1 MDQFSPADLGRWEKE
16 YRQLIEGERYS
27 LTEQG
32 TWALADKPGLIAVF
46 EEEEPIYIGY
56 SKTLAKT
63 LQSFHKVGSVNEF
76 RNYVAIIECG
86 LAPKNIEKK
95 YKNGRS
101 GQRVDVAVSK
111 LFFAISPGP
120 PSQLALL
127 AAAFTAVADP
137 RYNGPTALA
146 NLAIDAL
153 PK

>member
-1 MDQFSPADLGRWEKE
+1 MQQFSPADLGKWEKE
-16 YRQLIEGERYS
+16 YRQLIEGERHS

-32 TWALADKPGLIAVF
+32 TWALADKPGLLAVF
-46 EEEEPIYIGY
+46 DEDEPIFIGH

-63 LQSFHKVGSVNEF
+63 LQSFHKVGVVNEF

-111 LFFAISPGP
+111 FFFAISPAP
-120 PSQLALL
+120 ATQLAPL

-146 NLAIDAL
+146 NMAIDAL
-153 PK
+153 PQ

>member
-1 MDQFSPADLGRWEKE
+1 MQQFSPADLGKWEKE
-16 YRQLIEGERYS
+16 YRLLIEGERHS

-32 TWALADKPGLIAVF
+32 TWALADKPGLLAVF
-46 EEEEPIYIGY
+46 DEDEPIYIGH
-56 SKTLAKT
+56 SRGLAKT
-63 LQSFHKVGSVNEF
+63 LQSFHKVGVVNEF

-101 GQRVDVAVSK
+101 GQRVDTAVSR
-111 LFFAISPGP
+111 FFYAISPAP
-120 PSQLALL
+120 TAQLEPL

-137 RYNGPTALA
+137 RYNGPTALS
-146 NLAIDAL
+146 NMAIDAL

>member
-1 MDQFSPADLGRWEKE
+1 MDQFSPADLGKWEKE

-32 TWALADKPGLIAVF
+32 TWALADKPGLIAIF
-46 EEEEPIYIGY
+46 EEDEPIFIGH

-63 LQSFHKVGSVNEF
+63 LQSFHKVGAVNEF
-76 RNYVAIIECG
+76 RSYVAIIECG

-111 LFFAISPGP
+111 FFFAISPAP
-120 PSQLALL
+120 ATQLAPL

-146 NLAIDAL
+146 NMAIDAL
-153 PK
+153 PR